1 MDNKDNQGLFNETE
15 EKYLKQYFQKLDKS
29 LGVES
34 ETPLRLQA
42 SFNQKLDAI
51 ANPRRTSMLNWKSFS
66 ASVAGAFS
74 IGVILARFLLMPAE
88 VATKGFGDVSSDNYT
103 NNGAPIVLVAAEP
116 EKLVMNAIEATFNT
130 DLEVTTFKA
139 GDKIQITLKP
149 LRPYSK
155 EQRKV
160 KNLLNIKEDASGEAT
175 VIVKPKP

>member
-1 MDNKDNQGLFNETE
+1 MEKKDNQELFNETE

-51 ANPRRTSMLNWKSFS
+51 ANPRRSSVLNWKTFS

-74 IGVILARFLLMPAE
+74 IGAILARFLLMPAE
-88 VATKGFGDVSSDNYT
+88 VATRGVGEAGGDNHT
-103 NNGAPIVLVAAEP
+103 NNGALIVVVASEP
-116 EKLVMNAIEATFNT
+116 EKLVIHAIEAAFST

-160 KNLLNIKEDASGEAT
+160 KNLLNIKEDTSGEAT
-175 VIVKPKP
+175 VIVRPKP